1 MNANRSNDDDLDA
14 LAERL
19 RGLPAAAVPAGLE
32 AKLLA
37 AIPARLATRPR
48 RRPPWLLVAA
58 AAAVLLAFLLGYF
71 FGRTGGPPDQPL
83 PPPSPEIAEEPAP
96 TLWNYRLAQDAPATS
111 SPDPLPSSFEWPV
124 PFTEPVNAHHL
135 PDDLTN

>member
-19 RGLPAAAVPAGLE
+19 RSLPAAPVPAGLE

-37 AIPARLATRPR
+37 AIPPSLTPPPRHRL
-48 RRPPWLLVAA
+48 PWLLVAA
-58 AAAVLLAFLLGYF
+58 AAAVLLAFLCGYY
-71 FGRTGGPPDQPL
+71 FGRPGGPPDQPH
-83 PPPSPEIAEEPAP
+83 PPPAPPIAAQPRP

-124 PFTEPVNAHHL
+124 PSTGPVHAYHL
-135 PDDLTN
+135 PDDLTD